1 MATNW
6 SNGGVAIR
14 SGTANGQ
21 NAGGPIN
28 GTNAGVAV
36 GQGST
41 ANNGG
46 VALRGGTTSP
56 GCTIAIGSKCF

>member
-1 MATNW
+1 
-6 SNGGVAIR
+6 
-14 SGTANGQ
+14 
-21 NAGGPIN
+21 
-28 GTNAGVAV
+28 V

-46 VALRGGTTSP
+46 VALRGGTTSS